1 MRHREYI
8 CQYIEESGSMTVME
22 KAEKIFWGIAAVA
35 AVYVVFG
42 TTFNIGTKVNAQQQA
57 PAQQV
62 VAQAPAQGMGC
73 MAKGGGCGCGG
84 MMKKAQ

>member
-1 MRHREYI
+1 
-8 CQYIEESGSMTVME
+8 ME